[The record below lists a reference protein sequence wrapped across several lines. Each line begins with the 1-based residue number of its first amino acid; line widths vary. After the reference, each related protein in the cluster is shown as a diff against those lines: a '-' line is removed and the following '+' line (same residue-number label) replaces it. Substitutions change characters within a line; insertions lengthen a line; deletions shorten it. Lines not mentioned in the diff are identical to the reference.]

1 MKTFIVLLAISM
13 LMAGMILNQAFFVK
27 YLEQFKAQAQTIGTK
42 NVLLVA
48 NEKEV
53 QVAPD
58 NPLFPG
64 GVNYKAMVFN
74 GTIPGPIIAVDQ
86 NETLNITLKNAGK
99 VVHSLI
105 VQAGFG
111 TSDTNSG
118 PVQPGQ
124 SKTFTLRA
132 ENPGAFLYMD
142 GGAALSGIWEHVA
155 SGMYGGIVVHA
166 INERPA
172 KEFYVTFGEMYV
184 DSIKG
189 LFNGTNGVT
198 GSFDFRKFIA
208 NEPDLVTT
216 NGMAFKYVPVMGEI
230 RLNMN
235 ADIFKVK
242 PGELTRWY
250 IVNGGP
256 RGDVAFN
263 FIGGMLD
270 VRDGSLLGNYGQQLR
285 HEETWIIPPGSAS
298 VIETSFPE
306 AGMYTG
312 IDHDLGHMIIGGA
325 FNILATDN
333 STATDMPEG
342 TAVPPRTG
350 H

>member
-132 ENPGAFLYMD
+132 ENPGAFLYMEI
-142 GGAALSGIWEHVA
+142 GRAHV
-155 SGMYGGIVVHA
+155 
-166 INERPA
+166 
-172 KEFYVTFGEMYV
+172 
-184 DSIKG
+184 
-189 LFNGTNGVT
+189 
-198 GSFDFRKFIA
+198 
-208 NEPDLVTT
+208 
-216 NGMAFKYVPVMGEI
+216 
-230 RLNMN
+230 
-235 ADIFKVK
+235 
-242 PGELTRWY
+242 
-250 IVNGGP
+250 
-256 RGDVAFN
+256 
-263 FIGGMLD
+263 
-270 VRDGSLLGNYGQQLR
+270 
-285 HEETWIIPPGSAS
+285 
-298 VIETSFPE
+298 
-306 AGMYTG
+306 
-312 IDHDLGHMIIGGA
+312 
-325 FNILATDN
+325 
-333 STATDMPEG
+333 
-342 TAVPPRTG
+342 
-350 H
+350 